1 MPHRCIA
8 VALHAVAASALVARP
23 KLIVFDLDACVWFP
37 EMYMLMGG
45 GGAPFEFD
53 AARNVATDR
62 HGEAVKLLGAIPQ
75 IFEALRAEPRFAG
88 CQVAI
93 ASRSDEPAWAR
104 ECIKKFCVGDGVP
117 LSDIIAPNLI
127 EIYKARSKQVHL
139 TAISKASGVAFEEM
153 MFLDNE
159 SGNCRAVAQLGV
171 TVVYTPNGV
180 TAEEWAHALEV
191 FPQPGQ
197 IISI

>member
-1 MPHRCIA
+1 M
-8 VALHAVAASALVARP
+8 
-23 KLIVFDLDACVWFP
+23 IVFDLDACVWFP

-45 GGAPFEFD
+45 GGAPGEFD

-104 ECIKKFCVGDGVP
+104 ALLDTFETAPDADGATRKLSSVLAPACVRIHKGSKKTHF
-117 LSDIIAPNLI
+117 A
-127 EIYKARSKQVHL
+127 EIRE
-139 TAISKASGVAFEEM
+139 ASGVPFDEM
-153 MFLDNE
+153 VFFDDDPANI
-159 SGNCRAVAQLGV
+159 RDVAPLGV
-171 TVVYTPNGV
+171 VCQLTPDGV
-180 TAEEWAHALEV
+180 TAAAWEAALGAYAKAR
-191 FPQPGQ
+191 P
-197 IISI
+197 